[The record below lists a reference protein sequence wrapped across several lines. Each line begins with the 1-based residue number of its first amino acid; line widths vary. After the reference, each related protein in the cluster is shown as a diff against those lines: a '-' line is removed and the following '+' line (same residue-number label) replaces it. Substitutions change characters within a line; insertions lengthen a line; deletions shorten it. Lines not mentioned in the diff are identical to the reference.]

1 MSECARFCLM
11 GQGLRIVVNIAP
23 DQQKDVTYA
32 WQMYMHLTEQS
43 DHSILQSWQDQHSE
57 QGQNLHILYEQ
68 RILSKPCAMLQV
80 QVMRGEGMAPDQMRR
95 LVVHCPHAV

>member
-1 MSECARFCLM
+1 M

-43 DHSILQSWQDQHSE
+43 DHSILQSWQDQCSE
-57 QGQNLHILYEQ
+57 QGQNLHILYKQ
-68 RILSKPCAMLQV
+68 HVSSKPCATLQV

-95 LVVHCPHAV
+95 LFAHCLHAV